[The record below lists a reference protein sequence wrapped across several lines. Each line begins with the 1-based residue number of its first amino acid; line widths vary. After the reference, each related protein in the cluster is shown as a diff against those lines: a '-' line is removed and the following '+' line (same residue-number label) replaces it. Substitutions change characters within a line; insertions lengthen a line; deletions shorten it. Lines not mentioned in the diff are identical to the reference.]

1 MIVED
6 DEIIGTNPQ
15 TKRKRR
21 FFGYILGRISHPSAT
36 RPWPLWILTT
46 SGTFVVAH
54 DKHTA
59 AITFVCLC
67 LGMDQNPSCPTFTS
81 FMLCHSSSS
90 RRGIISSDMF
100 CLDDRS
106 SCLQDACN
114 NDDDDSSKHAWPKP
128 SFSSLICVHVP
139 WSSIASYI
147 FVHGGVRVG
156 TTSIEFGLKISSQQ
170 KLFQRY
176 YLDFFFFFF

>member
-1 MIVED
+1 
-6 DEIIGTNPQ
+6 
-15 TKRKRR
+15 
-21 FFGYILGRISHPSAT
+21 
-36 RPWPLWILTT
+36 
-46 SGTFVVAH
+46 
-54 DKHTA
+54 
-59 AITFVCLC
+59 
-67 LGMDQNPSCPTFTS
+67 
-81 FMLCHSSSS
+81 
-90 RRGIISSDMF
+90 MF

-176 YLDFFFFFF
+176 YLDFFFFFFLILYKYARLMIDIELNIQLYRFLPIVPI